1 MQHDQDNKSAEI
13 GEYVQEEYLKW
24 LKSQEGQTS
33 AYDYKKN
40 YVEFMQ
46 KVGHHILS
54 KTTEST
60 EKSRNSKKSPNEPGR
75 NRSK

>member
-1 MQHDQDNKSAEI
+1 MQPDQNNNAAEI

-33 AYDYKKN
+33 AYDYEKN

-54 KTTEST
+54 KTTESK
-60 EKSRNSKKSPNEPGR
+60 EKSRNSKKKPKQARE
-75 NRSK
+75 K